1 LNPIQVTA
9 VALTT
14 VITSEMRAIPTVI
27 PNTNDTSNS
36 VQMKFYP
43 ADSFCPLGK
52 HSFSIESLHG
62 RIISGEMITLANV
75 IDN

>member
-1 LNPIQVTA
+1 MTA

-14 VITSEMRAIPTVI
+14 VITSEMWATPAVI

-36 VQMKFYP
+36 VQMKFYL

-62 RIISGEMITLANV
+62 KIISGEIITLANV
-75 IDN
+75 IDSWARSM

>member
-1 LNPIQVTA
+1 MTA

-14 VITSEMRAIPTVI
+14 VMTSEMRAMPTVI

-36 VQMKFYP
+36 VQMKFYR
-43 ADSFCPLGK
+43 ADSLRPSVK

-62 RIISGEMITLANV
+62 RIISGEMMTLASV
-75 IDN
+75 IDS